1 MTPDNSAP
9 PLVGAPHEQTGA
21 ENTLWK
27 PANDRPKPA
36 VRPIKVIGPPAFSLG
51 TVLTGFRTLI
61 QYSDLLYTLSLFRLH
76 VRYKQSFLG
85 WTWAIVQPLALMG
98 IYTFIFS
105 HITTVATGGVP
116 YPVFVFSALLPWIF
130 FSSSVTNAIHGLV
143 TYPNLLTK
151 MYFPREIIPLSYLAA
166 GMTDFVIASLILVV
180 LMVHYGVALTW
191 NLFYAVPILL
201 LLAGF
206 AAAIALFFSAVHV
219 RFRDVGLAM
228 PFVMQVWMFAAP
240 VVYSVQSVPP
250 RLRRLYLLDPVAG
263 LIENFRRA
271 VIYGAAPDAA
281 ALVTSASVTIVALVL
296 AYAYFKSSEAL
307 MADIV

>member
-1 MTPDNSAP
+1 MTPDNSAA
-9 PLVGAPHEQTGA
+9 PLTGA
-21 ENTLWK
+21 QRDEAGAESLLWK
-27 PANDRPKPA
+27 PTNGEARPA
-36 VRPIKVIGPPAFSLG
+36 SRPVKVIGPPSFSLH
-51 TVLTGFRTLI
+51 TVFNGFRTLL

-76 VRYKQSFLG
+76 VRYKQSVLG
-85 WTWAIVQPLALMG
+85 WTWAVVQPLALMG

-105 HITTVATGGVP
+105 HVTTVATGGAP

-130 FSSSVTNAIHGLV
+130 FSSSITNAIHGLV
-143 TYPNLLTK
+143 TYPDLLTK

-166 GMTDFVIASLILVV
+166 GLTDFLIASLILAG
-180 LMVHYGVALTW
+180 LMIHYGVALTW
-191 NLFYAVPILL
+191 NLLYAIPILL
-201 LLAGF
+201 FIAGF

-240 VVYSVQSVPP
+240 VVYSVQSVPV
-250 RLRRLYLLDPVAG
+250 RFRRLYLLDPVAG

-271 VIYGAAPDAA
+271 VIYGAAPDVA
-281 ALVTSASVTIVALVL
+281 ALVTSAFVTFIALVL

-307 MADIV
+307 MADVV